1 MDAIECLKARR
12 SVRQY
17 KTDPVPRELIEDIID
32 CARLAATGMNVQP
45 WEFVVVTDAEMR
57 SRLAGITE
65 YGKFIAT
72 APVCIGVFCQKVKYF
87 IEDGSAAT
95 QNILLAATAHSLAS
109 CWVAGDKKPY
119 CKQIENLLGVPDT
132 HGLMSLV
139 TVGYPEAIP
148 EPSKKPLK
156 DMIHWERF

>member
-1 MDAIECLKARR
+1 MDAIECIKTRR

-17 KTDPVPRELIEDIID
+17 RTDAIARDVIEDIVD
-32 CARLAATGMNVQP
+32 CGRLAATGMNVQP
-45 WEFVVVTDAEMR
+45 WEFVVVTDQDTR
-57 SRLAGITE
+57 RQLADITE

-72 APVCIGVFCQKVKYF
+72 APVCIGVFCERVKYF

-95 QNILLAATAHSLAS
+95 QNMLLAATAHGLAS

-119 CKQIENLLGVPDT
+119 CDKIEALLGVPET

-139 TVGYPEAIP
+139 AVGYPESVPQPTKRSLAQV
-148 EPSKKPLK
+148 
-156 DMIHWERF
+156 IHWERF